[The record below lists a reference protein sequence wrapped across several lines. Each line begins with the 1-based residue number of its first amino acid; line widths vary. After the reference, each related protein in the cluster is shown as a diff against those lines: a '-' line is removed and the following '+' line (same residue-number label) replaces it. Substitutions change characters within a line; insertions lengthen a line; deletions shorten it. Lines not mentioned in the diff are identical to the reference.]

1 MQQMPMNRHLAKPL
15 QSLSEVPN
23 EALWCYAYIMEA
35 SQDSYVRSYS
45 GIAARSG
52 GHSPEDALI
61 NATAEAAPTCHWPP
75 SP

>member
-35 SQDSYVRSYS
+35 SQDGALCMY
-45 GIAARSG
+45 AAT
-52 GHSPEDALI
+52 PELQH
-61 NATAEAAPTCHWPP
+61 AAVVTRRKTR
-75 SP
+75 